1 MWWLLHDSLV
11 ASHTNNR
18 HDCIVHD
25 DISKE
30 KMFENQN
37 IKMYHVMYEP
47 KSLAYCHS
55 LPELFQV
62 CSKLPCRKKNVETK
76 MKMFTALHLKWL

>member
-30 KMFENQN
+30 KMFENQILKCIMSCMN
-37 IKMYHVMYEP
+37 QKASRIAIAYQSCFKYVLSYHAEKKML
-47 KSLAYCHS
+47 K
-55 LPELFQV
+55 
-62 CSKLPCRKKNVETK
+62 RK
-76 MKMFTALHLKWL
+76 